1 VADTINYPFFQDEA
15 RYLARAA
22 LFKRLSDY
30 PALLT
35 ISSPLDSAFQ
45 AFYDSTVTGSIGILD
60 SVSRSIGLSD
70 FSSAADANAAVD
82 DENSMETNTK
92 LINHLLIHK
101 VALDSVLSSSDT
113 TSLEYIF
120 NQHWIEGGRSV
131 YTAAPLLFKEY
142 YTSSI
147 ALRTTASPV
156 EPLAQTNPGPLPEL
170 GIYPNPTGEMINFTR
185 ILPSGAVVK
194 VFDTSG
200 REMLHEVNPAQ
211 INVSSL
217 ENGYYILKIFENHE
231 LIFHKN
237 IVIIK

>member
-1 VADTINYPFFQDEA
+1 MKSESIMCSVNFLLEGGSNASWANEWSHLDQAKLKVAGSLLPSIAFNWYHQDLASNTGNSFRIFPFSSAVVDDDDEDNLSIICKDELIAGGGIDRDADYGPVVADTINYPIFQDES
-15 RYLARAA
+15 RYLARSA

-45 AFYDSTVTGSIGILD
+45 AFYDSTLTGSIGILD

-113 TSLEYIF
+113 
-120 NQHWIEGGRSV
+120 
-131 YTAAPLLFKEY
+131 
-142 YTSSI
+142 
-147 ALRTTASPV
+147 
-156 EPLAQTNPGPLPEL
+156 
-170 GIYPNPTGEMINFTR
+170 
-185 ILPSGAVVK
+185 
-194 VFDTSG
+194 
-200 REMLHEVNPAQ
+200 
-211 INVSSL
+211 
-217 ENGYYILKIFENHE
+217 
-231 LIFHKN
+231 
-237 IVIIK
+237 

>member
-1 VADTINYPFFQDEA
+1 MLFLPDDDENNLPTICKDELIFGGGMDRDADYGPVVADTINYPFFQDEA
-15 RYLARAA
+15 RYLARSA

-45 AFYDSTVTGSIGILD
+45 AFYDSTLTESIGILD

-70 FSSAADANAAVD
+70 FSAAADANAAVD

-156 EPLAQTNPGPLPEL
+156 EPLAQTNPGPLRNWVFIP
-170 GIYPNPTGEMINFTR
+170 
-185 ILPSGAVVK
+185 ILPEK
-194 VFDTSG
+194 
-200 REMLHEVNPAQ
+200 
-211 INVSSL
+211 
-217 ENGYYILKIFENHE
+217 
-231 LIFHKN
+231 
-237 IVIIK
+237 